1 MSATQAFRPVG
12 EAPPRPGGEVVW
24 AHAPGADKLRA
35 LLHLAYRLRAARN
48 GITMLLTAPPD
59 ADLPRVRRQ
68 GVICAAIPSEQP
80 EEIEA
85 FLSHFRPDFCLWTQG
100 NLRPV
105 LIARTARRGVPIYL
119 VDAEERGFDDMRRRW
134 FPDSARNVLQHLS
147 GVFAASANSAQRI
160 RRLGVPEARIT
171 VTGRLQEGGCV
182 LPVSLTER
190 EELSKALAGRSL
202 WLAAGVQPDEMELI
216 LAAHHAASRLAHRLL
231 LVIVPARDEDA
242 QTFETRLQ
250 DEGWR
255 VALWSHGDRP
265 NENTQIL
272 LADSAEDMGL
282 WYRVAP
288 ITLMAG
294 SLLPGCTGQDPY
306 EAAALGSAIL
316 FGPFVADHRDP
327 YRRLSDAGGARLVR
341 GADALGKAL
350 IRLIAPDQAASM
362 ALAGWEVA
370 SSGAEVTDRVSDL
383 IQDAL
388 DQGQAR

>member
-1 MSATQAFRPVG
+1 MNTLDILI
-12 EAPPRPGGEVVW
+12 EAPVWDEGMLAPLAERAVEATLHHMQLDPEACEVAVL
-24 AHAPGADKLRA
+24 ACDDARIATLNAEFRDKPTPTNVLSWPTQP
-35 LLHLAYRLRAARN
+35 L
-48 GITMLLTAPPD
+48 APP
-59 ADLPRVRRQ
+59 AEGKAP
-68 GVICAAIPSEQP
+68 PQP
-80 EEIEA
+80 
-85 FLSHFRPDFCLWTQG
+85 
-100 NLRPV
+100 
-105 LIARTARRGVPIYL
+105 
-119 VDAEERGFDDMRRRW
+119 ERGFDDMRRRW

-147 GVFAASANSAQRI
+147 GVFAASTNSAQRI